1 MMMESILFITKI
13 LLLLSNAFMFIY
25 IVYVRKRTCT
35 PDTIQLFFR
44 QSNRHHHLSS
54 SSTAHKNINN
64 NDVDGAHDNANTIT
78 DDAVAVAVAVAENNN
93 KNVTSTET
101 SVTNENNKIEENKK
115 RQHIGIVIAHPD
127 DEAMFMTPT
136 ILCLT
141 DEIAYYYLQQKQEEQ
156 QQQHDCPIRVHLL
169 CLSTGNA
176 DGSGKQR
183 IHELIQSCQLMNILD
198 ETRKDKD
205 SIVISK
211 PSELS
216 KKARLVIVDN
226 EELQDGM
233 TDKQQQWNTEL
244 ISEFVRQ
251 FVHVNQI
258 DTLLTFD
265 AHGISAHPNHISVHE
280 GVLLSYRKHL
290 KDKVI
295 LYQLV
300 TSSLLRKYT
309 GLIDFALAL
318 ALDKTREDTVILF
331 TPDITSAY
339 RCMKAH
345 ATQFIWFRKLFIL
358 FSRYAYVN
366 TWVRVLS

>member
-1 MMMESILFITKI
+1 MES
-13 LLLLSNAFMFIY
+13 
-25 IVYVRKRTCT
+25 
-35 PDTIQLFFR
+35 D
-44 QSNRHHHLSS
+44 
-54 SSTAHKNINN
+54 NN
-64 NDVDGAHDNANTIT
+64 VVT
-78 DDAVAVAVAVAENNN
+78 VAE
-93 KNVTSTET
+93 TST
-101 SVTNENNKIEENKK
+101 TNENRNKK
-115 RQHIGIVIAHPD
+115 RHHIGIVIAHPD

-141 DEIAYYYLQQKQEEQ
+141 DEIAYYCRDQKQEHE
-156 QQQHDCPIRVHLL
+156 CPIRVHLL
-169 CLSTGNA
+169 CLSIGNA
-176 DGSGKQR
+176 DGLGKQR
-183 IHELIQSCQLMNILD
+183 IHELIESCQRMNILN
-198 ETRKDKD
+198 ETGKDRD
-205 SIVISK
+205 NILIRK
-211 PSELS
+211 PSELN

-226 EELQDGM
+226 EKLQDGM
-233 TDKQQQWNTEL
+233 GTKQKQWNNEL

-265 AHGISAHPNHISVHE
+265 AHGISGHPNHISVHE

-290 KDKVI
+290 KDRVI

-300 TSSLLRKYT
+300 TSSLLRKYA
-309 GLIDFALAL
+309 GLIDFPLSL